1 MQDAELLHK
10 LAKSLS
16 QAEGITEDKA
26 IQIIRDGFTLNSELH
41 TKIPQ
46 LQPQYQTPLPQSS
59 LETAANLIAKR
70 SAQYDASKSESQAS
84 TLEMRRLELEEDRLK
99 IEQRRYD
106 TDQRRED
113 AIAQERKDNLTMQRD
128 RLVFEREQAKMDQEI
143 RRDEMKLERESA
155 RADQKFTQ
163 MLALGQGSGKGSEE
177 FMKIMENQNNSQQK
191 YFTELN
197 TVKDNERKHTDQLRT
212 DLAKI
217 ESDRDVELA
226 KLKTSSDQSTA
237 DAIDTL
243 VTKMDE
249 NFQGMMERPNNDG
262 EDFLDKYN
270 TEIEKVNK
278 FQKNLTEAGLKT
290 LKSQGVDVE
299 ALEKAHN
306 ITSTSEESTLDKII
320 GVGRDLYEKTIKP
333 GMEEAA
339 KNGSGSGTNA
349 PSGLETAF
357 ETPDTEMEDRIRAE
371 QEARE
376 QNNQLALQENE
387 ALKRELEQYET
398 TLYNKARQY
407 GISLNGISLEELESI
422 IKQYETIMSTPFNSA
437 PQTNSI
443 LGMRN
448 MASELKINTNGK
460 TVAQVEAEV
469 IQAQQKIEQQLDE
482 LPDYVPEQGH
492 DLAPEPIPVV
502 TQEPEPEPPAQAIEP
517 IPISVIDQDAHEP
530 DSETIHEPVIEP
542 EPAEVPSPEKTIDH
556 KTDTQKPPGIKR
568 SVTAKHST
576 DVKKATKQPL
586 KKFTTSDGTV
596 REGKTPHSVA
606 MKMAKDLGGT
616 TNSPAIV
623 ELTDEEGTIFV
634 YETRMDETTRRGSKT
649 KVPRA
654 KMVKPT

>member
-10 LAKSLS
+10 LAKALS
-16 QAEGITEDKA
+16 QSEGITEDKA

-113 AIAQERKDNLTMQRD
+113 AIAQERKDDLTMQRE
-128 RLVFEREQAKMDQEI
+128 RLAFEREQARMSQEI
-143 RRDEMKLERESA
+143 RRDEMKLERETA

-177 FMKIMENQNNSQQK
+177 FMKMMENQNNSQQK

-197 TVKDNERKHTDQLRT
+197 TVKDNERKHTDQLKT
-212 DLAKI
+212 DLARI

-226 KLKTSSDQSTA
+226 KLKASSDQSTS

-243 VTKMDE
+243 VKKMDE
-249 NFQGMMERPNNDG
+249 NFQGLMNTPSGDGDG

-270 TEIEKVNK
+270 TQIEKVNQ
-278 FQKNLTEAGLKT
+278 FQENLTKAGLRT
-290 LKSQGVDVE
+290 LQSQGVDVE
-299 ALEKAHN
+299 ALKKAHN
-306 ITSTSEESTLDKII
+306 IASDSEESTLDKII
-320 GVGRDLYEKTIKP
+320 GVGKDLYEKTIKP

-371 QEARE
+371 QEAGE
-376 QNNQLALQENE
+376 QNNQLALQENA
-387 ALKRELEQYET
+387 ALIRELEQYET
-398 TLYNKARQY
+398 TLYDKARQY

-443 LGMRN
+443 IGMRR

-482 LPDYVPEQGH
+482 LPDYVPEQDH
-492 DLAPEPIPVV
+492 NLVPEPTPVV
-502 TQEPEPEPPAQAIEP
+502 IQEPKPEPTSQAIEP
-517 IPISVIDQDAHEP
+517 
-530 DSETIHEPVIEP
+530 SETTHEPVIEP
-542 EPAEVPSPEKTIDH
+542 ETEVPAPEKTIDH

-568 SVTAKHST
+568 SVTARRST
-576 DVKKATKQPL
+576 DVKKTTKQPL

-596 REGKTPHSVA
+596 KEGKTPHSVA

-616 TNSPAIV
+616 TDSPAIV
-623 ELTDEEGTIFV
+623 KLTDEEGNTFV
-634 YETRMDETTRRGSKT
+634 YETRMDESTLRGGKT

-654 KMVKPT
+654 KMVKHT

>member
-10 LAKSLS
+10 MAKALS
-16 QAEGITEDKA
+16 QAEGIPEEKA
-26 IQIIRDGFTLNSELH
+26 IQMIRDGFTLNSELH

-46 LQPQYQTPLPQSS
+46 LQPQYTTPPVHSS

-70 SAQYDASKSESQAS
+70 SAQFDASKSESYAS

-106 TDQRRED
+106 ADQRRED
-113 AIAQERKDNLTMQRD
+113 AAAQERKDDMNIQRE
-128 RLVFEREQAKMDQEI
+128 RLVFEREQARMSQELK
-143 RRDEMKLERESA
+143 RDEMKLERESA
-155 RADQKFTQ
+155 RADQKFSQ
-163 MLALGQGSGKGSEE
+163 LLALGQGKGSDELAK
-177 FMKIMENQNNSQQK
+177 MIENQSTAQQN
-191 YFTELN
+191 YFKEIN

-212 DLAKI
+212 DMAKI

-226 KLKTSSDQSTA
+226 KLKSTSDQSTA
-237 DAIDTL
+237 DAIDAL

-249 NFQGMMERPNNDG
+249 NFQGIMNTSSDDG

-270 TEIEKVNK
+270 KEIEKVNK

-290 LKSQGVDVE
+290 LESNGVDVE
-299 ALEKAHN
+299 QLKKAHN
-306 ITSTSEESTLDKII
+306 IASSSEESTLDKII
-320 GVGRDLYEKTIKP
+320 GVGKDLYEKAIKP

-357 ETPDTEMEDRIRAE
+357 ETPDTDMEDRIRAE

-376 QNNQLALQENE
+376 QNNQLALQENA
-387 ALKRELEQYET
+387 ALKLELEQYET

-407 GISLNGISLEELESI
+407 GISTQGISLEELESI
-422 IKQYETIMSTPFNSA
+422 VKQYETIMSTMFNSA
-437 PQTNSI
+437 PQTKSI
-443 LGMRN
+443 IGMRH
-448 MASELKINTNGK
+448 MASDLKISTNGK

-482 LPDYVPEQGH
+482 LPDYVPEPDH
-492 DLAPEPIPVV
+492 DLAPEPTPVI
-502 TQEPEPEPPAQAIEP
+502 TQKPDPEPPSQAVEP
-517 IPISVIDQDAHEP
+517 
-530 DSETIHEPVIEP
+530 SETTHEPVIEP
-542 EPAEVPSPEKTIDH
+542 EPAEVPAPEKTIDH
-556 KTDTQKPPGIKR
+556 KTDTQKPPSIKR
-568 SVTAKHST
+568 SVTARHST
-576 DVKKATKQPL
+576 DVKKTTKQNL

-596 REGKTPHSVA
+596 KEGKTPHSVA

-616 TNSPAIV
+616 TDSPAIV
-623 ELTDEEGTIFV
+623 ELTDEEGNTFV
-634 YETRMDETTRRGSKT
+634 YETRMDESILRGGKT

>member
-10 LAKSLS
+10 LAKALS
-16 QAEGITEDKA
+16 QSEGITEDKA

-113 AIAQERKDNLTMQRD
+113 AIAQERKDDLTMQRE
-128 RLVFEREQAKMDQEI
+128 RLAFEREQARMSQEI
-143 RRDEMKLERESA
+143 RRDEMKLERETA

-177 FMKIMENQNNSQQK
+177 FMKMMENQNNSQQK

-197 TVKDNERKHTDQLRT
+197 TVKDNERKHTDQLKT
-212 DLAKI
+212 DLARI

-226 KLKTSSDQSTA
+226 KLKASSDQSTS

-243 VTKMDE
+243 VKKMDE
-249 NFQGMMERPNNDG
+249 NFQGLMNTPSGDGDG

-270 TEIEKVNK
+270 TQIEKVNQ
-278 FQKNLTEAGLKT
+278 FQENLTKAGLRT
-290 LKSQGVDVE
+290 LQSQGVDVE
-299 ALEKAHN
+299 ALKKAHN
-306 ITSTSEESTLDKII
+306 IASDSEESTLDKII
-320 GVGRDLYEKTIKP
+320 GVGKDLYEKTIKP

-371 QEARE
+371 QEAGE
-376 QNNQLALQENE
+376 QNNQLALQENA
-387 ALKRELEQYET
+387 ALIRELEQYET
-398 TLYNKARQY
+398 TLYDKARQY

-443 LGMRN
+443 IGMRR

-482 LPDYVPEQGH
+482 LPDYIPEQDH
-492 DLAPEPIPVV
+492 NLAPEPIPVV
-502 TQEPEPEPPAQAIEP
+502 TQEPKPEPPVQAVEP
-517 IPISVIDQDAHEP
+517 
-530 DSETIHEPVIEP
+530 SETTHEPVIEP
-542 EPAEVPSPEKTIDH
+542 ETEVPAPKKTIDH

-576 DVKKATKQPL
+576 DVKKTTKQPL

-596 REGKTPHSVA
+596 KEGKTPHSVA

-616 TNSPAIV
+616 TDSPAIV
-623 ELTDEEGTIFV
+623 ELTDEEGNTFV
-634 YETRMDETTRRGSKT
+634 YETRMDESTLRGGKT

-654 KMVKPT
+654 KMVKHT